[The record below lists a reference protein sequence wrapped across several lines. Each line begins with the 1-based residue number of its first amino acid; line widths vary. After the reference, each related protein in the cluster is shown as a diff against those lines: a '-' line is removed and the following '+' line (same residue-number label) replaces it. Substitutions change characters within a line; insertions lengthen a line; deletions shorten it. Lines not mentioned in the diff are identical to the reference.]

1 MLNFQGAVHQDSV
14 LLTHA
19 PPLGWVSFPRK
30 TWVSFNYKSII
41 APPPDKSDYTDELSN
56 QLNTAVISYA
66 SVCILQAGAFRI
78 LQKIFQKLCSLF
90 GKAKSRLYYPAKRGG
105 TTAFRQKG
113 GEHHD
118 T

>member
-1 MLNFQGAVHQDSV
+1 MGYYQKSPY
-14 LLTHA
+14 
-19 PPLGWVSFPRK
+19 PPTGYSGYV
-30 TWVSFNYKSII
+30 
-41 APPPDKSDYTDELSN
+41 DELSN
-56 QLNTAVISYA
+56 QLNTAVISYV

-78 LQKIFQKLCSLF
+78 LQKIFQKLCPLF
-90 GKAKSRLYYPAKRGG
+90 GKAKSRLYYLAKRGG

>member
-41 APPPDKSDYTDELSN
+41 CLTGTEEYM
-56 QLNTAVISYA
+56 Q
-66 SVCILQAGAFRI
+66 QA
-78 LQKIFQKLCSLF
+78 
-90 GKAKSRLYYPAKRGG
+90 AKNVEEMKNFEKYIGY
-105 TTAFRQKG
+105 
-113 GEHHD
+113 
-118 T
+118 

>member
-1 MLNFQGAVHQDSV
+1 MLRCLYGKRKSFVKKS
-14 LLTHA
+14 LYLTT
-19 PPLGWVSFPRK
+19 GYSGQW
-30 TWVSFNYKSII
+30 Y
-41 APPPDKSDYTDELSN
+41 ELSN

-66 SVCILQAGAFRI
+66 SVCTLQAGAFCI